1 MQYYAK
7 CKMIGWALGLLGM
20 ICKKKTLAFSTWNYN
35 DRGLWIRSQPYL
47 ANKTRLPYSSSLMK
61 MKVNLDIEGV
71 ENKYLETELRGFLG
85 WEYNFGVLFVWEAMG
100 GFRPKPS
107 ASLATSY
114 SIQIC
119 KPKCSTSRFHM
130 EGQPKIYI
138 RILNWEKKYWKKS
151 SKDQN
156 CQIFIAQ

>member
-20 ICKKKTLAFSTWNYN
+20 ICKKKTLAFSTWKYN

-85 WEYNFGVLFVWEAMG
+85 
-100 GFRPKPS
+100 
-107 ASLATSY
+107 
-114 SIQIC
+114 
-119 KPKCSTSRFHM
+119 
-130 EGQPKIYI
+130 
-138 RILNWEKKYWKKS
+138 
-151 SKDQN
+151 
-156 CQIFIAQ
+156 